1 MKKKSSKR
9 SKLDNQYL
17 KQRKAYFLKPGN
29 SICKARLPGCS
40 LRATDIH
47 HRKGRLGTNLLDTST
62 WLPLCRSCHNW
73 IEIHPE
79 EAKLL
84 GFSENRL

>member
-17 KQRKAYFLKPGN
+17 KQRKDYFLKPGN

-47 HRKGRLGTNLLDTST
+47 HRNNGTDKIVDLLNEST
-62 WLPLCRSCHNW
+62 WVSVCRNCHGY
-73 IEIHPE
+73 IHD
-79 EAKLL
+79 KLS
-84 GFSENRL
+84 SEQREVLNL